1 MRTFELFIQNEKLTA
16 ADWQKFVA
24 NITTY
29 DKKITLEMVIDL
41 NTVSLYLYTQKD
53 LSLLATGLESF
64 LLKPSNRQL
73 IGNLVAYKKLQLKV
87 VI

>member
-1 MRTFELFIQNEKLTA
+1 MRTFELFIQNEKLPA